1 MRNYKHNR
9 PTIGTLA
16 DWQVYVGTL
25 DTFLG
30 PVYRG
35 IRSAAHNLECNLLLS
50 CSVDF
55 GVGQG
60 SPRLAWP
67 VPAPDVD
74 FIPVGPWN
82 ADGLIVAVPI
92 MSRERSRYY
101 QHLIAQGYPVVFV
114 GAGESGPAVIADNE
128 GGICQAVA
136 HLVEHGHRRVAFI
149 AGHEDD
155 VDGDCARRLHAYRA
169 AVQEYGLEADA
180 NLVAYGSHNM
190 EGGQRAMGRLLAAGV
205 SFTAMIASNDVS
217 AIGAMQ
223 ALSHAGLLVPHD
235 VAVVGFDDR
244 LEAAAHVPPL
254 TTVRYPTFEQGY
266 QGLKL
271 LLDYIEGRAEG
282 VKTVR
287 IPTQLIVR
295 ESCGCLPGTA
305 ALETRP
311 VASDGRRWQAGKP
324 APPASDGRRWQAGKP
339 APPAPDGRRWQAGKP
354 APPAPDGRGW
364 QAGKPAPLDGKPAP
378 PEGIVSQ
385 VVRAMARKIEA
396 QMQRLSQDEVYHL
409 CQRLMEAYALS
420 LEQRDSTIF
429 LLALQQIL
437 QRVMILRD
445 DPAGWQAA
453 VSILREHVPALL
465 EALSAASARQ
475 QMENMLDQ
483 ARLAISE
490 AAHEQY
496 VRHLLRQAGVA
507 DQVGRMTARF
517 LAAQDEA
524 EIFDVLAENL
534 PGIGIQHAA
543 VALYEPE
550 GEDPVAWSVLQAP
563 PVDACQR
570 RFPSRQ
576 FPPAG
581 LYPADRPFSLA
592 LLPLLVQEGIS
603 GFVAFDS
610 GNLEPCADIVR
621 QLAAALRGI
630 RLYREA
636 VEARRLAE
644 EGRQLAEEANRLK
657 SRFLSMV
664 SHELR
669 TPLNLICGLSN
680 ILLRE
685 GEQAGPREY
694 KVNIKDVE
702 RIYIGAQHLDGLIR
716 DVLDLAQSDV
726 GQLKLVCAP
735 LDLTEVLRAVAVI
748 GEQLAR
754 DKELAWRAE
763 IPERLPWVW
772 GDRTR
777 LRQVVLNLVNNAVK
791 FTARGEVSL
800 TANVE
805 DRRVTVSVHDTGLG
819 VPADEQEA
827 IFDEFRQSE
836 RTTAR
841 GYGGL
846 GLGLAICKRL
856 IEMHEGKIGV
866 YSSGEEG
873 KGSTFYFTLP
883 VVGQAFQPVAEIPLA
898 QAQRVSLLA
907 KDAAGGRVL
916 REHLA
921 RQGFEVEVHPADEAT
936 GWLARLVLAPPD
948 VVVLDLGLTSERG
961 WEILK
966 TLKETPATQDVPV
979 LFYAL
984 EGDEDSGAGPFDRL
998 RAGFPAC
1005 RGSLLEIN
1013 YLTKP
1018 VGTAKLAEALTRH
1031 GLLDEEERE
1040 QAGKNI
1046 LIVDDEPGILE
1057 MHTRMVEAQVPGCRV
1072 LRAQNGRE
1080 ALEAIRQER
1089 PDLVLLDLMMPELDG
1104 FGVLEAMQEEEM
1116 SRHIPVI
1123 VLTGQVL
1130 TEEDMAR
1137 LNRGVAS
1144 VLEKGLFS
1152 VEETLEHVAAAL
1164 ERKRRPGSETQRI
1177 VLKAMAFIHAHYA
1190 EQVSRRDIAAHVGL
1204 SERHLDRCFRQ
1215 EVGVTPITYLNRYRV
1230 RQAKALLEAGG
1241 RSITEVAME
1250 VGFSSG
1256 GYFTRVF
1263 RQEVG
1268 VPPRT
1273 FLRSQ

>member
-1 MRNYKHNR
+1 MRTYRHSR
-9 PTIGTLA
+9 PIIGALA
-16 DWQVYVGTL
+16 DWLVYVGTL

-35 IRSAAHNLECNLLLS
+35 IRSAAHDLECNLLLS

-55 GVGQG
+55 SVGQG
-60 SPRLAWP
+60 SPRLAWL
-67 VPAPDVD
+67 VPSPDVD

-101 QHLIAQGYPVVFV
+101 QQLIAQGYPVVFV

-149 AGHEDD
+149 AGYEDD
-155 VDGDCARRLHAYRA
+155 VDGDSARRLHAYRA

-180 NLVAYGSHNM
+180 NLVAYGSHDM
-190 EGGQRAMGRLLAAGV
+190 EGGQRAMEQLLAAVAGPGRRGR
-205 SFTAMIASNDVS
+205 SPDRATPGAFTAVIASNDFS
-217 AIGAMQ
+217 AIGAMR
-223 ALSHAGLLVPHD
+223 ALGNAGLLVPHD
-235 VAVVGFDDR
+235 VTVIGFDDR

-254 TTVRYPTFEQGY
+254 TTVRYPAFEQGY

-271 LLDYIEGRAEG
+271 LLETIQGRAEG

-305 ALETRP
+305 SLEP
-311 VASDGRRWQAGKP
+311 GDSPFSILHSPSSILHSPSSILQ
-324 APPASDGRRWQAGKP
+324 PP
-339 APPAPDGRRWQAGKP
+339 
-354 APPAPDGRGW
+354 
-364 QAGKPAPLDGKPAP
+364 
-378 PEGIVSQ
+378 I
-385 VVRAMARKIEA
+385 VRAMAREMETH
-396 QMQRLSQDEVYHL
+396 MQRLGQDEIYHL
-409 CQRLMEAYALS
+409 CQRLMEAYVLS

-429 LLALQQIL
+429 HLALRQIL

-445 DPAGWQAA
+445 DPSGWQAA

-465 EALSAASARQ
+465 EALSASPARQ
-475 QMENMLDQ
+475 QMEDVLDQ

-524 EIFDVLAENL
+524 EIFGVLAENL

-563 PVDACQR
+563 PVDARRR

-581 LYPADRPFSLA
+581 LYPADRPFNLA
-592 LLPLLVQEGIS
+592 LLPLLVQEGMS

-621 QLAAALRGI
+621 QLAAALRGV

-657 SRFLSMV
+657 GRFLSMV

-685 GEQAGPREY
+685 GEQAGPQEY

-754 DKELAWRAE
+754 DKELAWHAE

-791 FTARGEVSL
+791 FTARGEVAL
-800 TANVE
+800 TAAAG
-805 DRRVTVSVHDTGLG
+805 DGRVTVSVHDTGLG

-866 YSSGEEG
+866 HSSGEEG

-883 VVGQAFQPVAEIPLA
+883 ATEQAAFSGAEMPLA
-898 QAQRVSLLA
+898 QAQQVSLLV

-916 REHLA
+916 RKHLA
-921 RQGFEVEVHPADEAT
+921 QQGFEVEVHLADEAT
-936 GWLARLVLAPPD
+936 DWLARLVLAPPD

-966 TLKETPATQDVPV
+966 TLKETPAMQDVPV

-984 EGDEDSGAGPFDRL
+984 EGDEDSG
-998 RAGFPAC
+998 
-1005 RGSLLEIN
+1005 SLLEIN

-1018 VGTAKLAEALTRH
+1018 VGGAKLAEALTRH
-1031 GLLDEEERE
+1031 GLLDGEERE

-1072 LRAQNGRE
+1072 LRALNGRQ
-1080 ALEAIRQER
+1080 ALETIRRKR

-1104 FGVLEAMQEEEM
+1104 FGVLEALREEEM
-1116 SRHIPVI
+1116 SRNIPVI

-1164 ERKRRPGSETQRI
+1164 ERKRKPGSETQRI
-1177 VLKAMAFIHAHYA
+1177 VLKAMAFVHARYT
-1190 EQVSRRDIAAHVGL
+1190 EPLSRRDIAAHVGL
-1204 SERHLDRCFRQ
+1204 SERHLARCFRQ

-1230 RQAKALLEAGG
+1230 RQAKALLETGG

-1250 VGFSSG
+1250 VGFSTG

-1268 VPPRT
+1268 MPPRT